1 MMMDGGYNLYD
12 DKVRVDVM
20 ASMIIHILGKRNACE
35 HKDIGRLQTRSDSEI
50 FLIGLITGLECRWSL
65 R

>member
-1 MMMDGGYNLYD
+1 MMMDGGYILYD